1 LLATAHDIGDPISPE
16 ELAELE
22 DTDDDEST
30 RFYKA
35 IGRADAVMR
44 NYIHEHGSL
53 FLDEKFNYIVDNS
66 AQAEEIR

>member
-1 LLATAHDIGDPISPE
+1 
-16 ELAELE
+16 
-22 DTDDDEST
+22 
-30 RFYKA
+30 
-35 IGRADAVMR
+35 MR